1 MPDLNKKTGHTVI
14 ARDNLMKISCL
25 TMFVMSFTTLLSFLK
40 SEFDKFPISVIEVS
54 LNEAWQF

>member
-25 TMFVMSFTTLLSFLK
+25 MMSVMSVFHYFV
-40 SEFDKFPISVIEVS
+40 EFFKK
-54 LNEAWQF
+54 